1 MSARPGANWNNE
13 GWWYDQ
19 PLRRRLIVVRF
30 LLFTHSLVSDWNH
43 GNAHF
48 QRGILRELSA
58 RGHETLAFEPAEGWS
73 RHNLLAECGP
83 RALQEFERRFPEL
96 QVQTYSACPD
106 LDRLLEGADVVL
118 VHEWTDPALIE
129 ALGRRRVDGG
139 RFLLL
144 FHDTHHR
151 GVSAQRDM
159 AALRLDGYD
168 AVLAFGE
175 VLADL
180 YRQFGW
186 GCRAF
191 CWHEAADLR
200 LFRPLPAV
208 PRRQDLVWIG
218 NWGDGERDAELQEYL
233 LEPANHMGL
242 TGMVHGVR
250 YPEEARESL
259 RIAGLDYCGWLPN
272 AEVPV
277 VYASHRMTLHVPRR
291 PYVEQLPGIPTIRVF
306 EALACGIP
314 LICAPWRDEEC
325 LFRAGQ
331 DFLLAA
337 NGQEMKKQMAQLLA
351 EPEMAKEIAEA
362 GLETIRSRHSCAHR
376 VDELFAILRKLELE
390 SSPSAREAAAG

>member
-1 MSARPGANWNNE
+1 M
-13 GWWYDQ
+13 
-19 PLRRRLIVVRF
+19 RF

-58 RGHETLAFEPAEGWS
+58 RGHEALALEPAEGWS

-83 RALQEFERRFPEL
+83 KAIQDFEHRFPEL
-96 QVQTYSACPD
+96 QVQTYGACPD

-118 VHEWTDPALIE
+118 VHEWTDPTLIE
-129 ALGRRRVDGG
+129 TLGRRRLEGG

-151 GVSAQRDM
+151 GVSAQQDM
-159 AALRLDGYD
+159 AALKLDGYD

-175 VLADL
+175 VLGEL

-186 GCRAF
+186 GRRAF

-200 LFRPLPAV
+200 LFKPLPAV
-208 PRRQDLVWIG
+208 PRKQDLVWIG
-218 NWGDGERDAELQEYL
+218 NWGDGERDAELREYL
-233 LEPANHMGL
+233 LEPARDLGL
-242 TGMVHGVR
+242 SGVVHGVR
-250 YPEEARESL
+250 YPEEARESV
-259 RIAGLDYCGWLPN
+259 RIAGLDYRGWLPN
-272 AEVPV
+272 ADVPA
-277 VYASHRMTLHVPRR
+277 VYAGHRMTLHVPRR

-314 LICAPWRDEEC
+314 LLCAPWRDEEC
-325 LFRAGQ
+325 LFRPGQ
-331 DFLLAA
+331 DFLLAED
-337 NGQEMKKQMAQLLA
+337 GQEMKNQMAQLLA
-351 EPEMAKEIAEA
+351 EPEMAKEIAAA

-376 VDELFAILRKLELE
+376 VDELFTILRKLELE
-390 SSPSAREAAAG
+390 PSLGSREAAAG